1 MKYCQYCGT
10 KLQDGYMCNCPGAV
24 NERMSQQGMSANQQ
38 MPQQNPFG
46 TMQMNSA
53 AAVKKKSKAP
63 LIIIIIL
70 LLLAAGGAAAYFLL
84 FSDKDDKD
92 SGKKGKQ
99 ADSPE
104 KAIEMMFDAVDDNDE
119 EAFKTITAPEY
130 FYEGAEVVADSSDSP
145 YNPYSVKLLMKKAK
159 KLDHEDY
166 EIGEEL
172 SESDI
177 EDISPMLSMF
187 IIVGRDGIDDIEEL
201 EEKYS
206 DVENVPKEV
215 DIEEAYY
222 VTFKNKDSGETV
234 EYCVYKTDKEGWK
247 VDFLITAMIGYVSK
261 SKQTSAD
268 AVANSLKNG
277 AEAAMDDME
286 NAGFDSNDTFIVS
299 SDDDWDVNVPADF
312 DKDMFKKYIDEYYND
327 AGKAEPYFFVIEDG
341 KVIYAACSL
350 NEKVGTYPLYSFL
363 DKGMLQ
369 DYFGKKDYTIEEVY
383 NACIEELGL

>member
-1 MKYCQYCGT
+1 MRYCQYCGT

-24 NERMSQQGMSANQQ
+24 NETMSQQGMSANQQ

-46 TMQMNSA
+46 NMQMNSA

-70 LLLAAGGAAAYFLL
+70 LLLAAAGAAVYFL
-84 FSDKDDKD
+84 FFRDDD
-92 SGKKGKQ
+92 GEGSGRKGKQ

-119 EAFKTITAPEY
+119 EAFKNITAPEY

-145 YNPYSVKLLMKKAK
+145 YNPYSVKLLMKEAK

-172 SESDI
+172 SESDL

-261 SKQTSAD
+261 SKQASANS
-268 AVANSLKNG
+268 AVTSLKNG
-277 AEAAMDDME
+277 AGAAIFDME
-286 NAGFDSNDTFIVS
+286 NAGFDPNDTFIVS
-299 SDDDWDVNVPADF
+299 SDDNWDVNVPADF
-312 DKDMFKKYIDEYYND
+312 DKEMFMRYMNEYCDD
-327 AGKAEPYFFVIEDG
+327 AEKAEPYFFVIEEDR
-341 KVIYAACSL
+341 VIYAACSM
-350 NEKVGTYPLYSFL
+350 NEKVGSYPSYSFL
-363 DKGMLQ
+363 DKGNLE

>member
-10 KLQDGYMCNCPGAV
+10 KLQDGYMCNCQGAV

-70 LLLAAGGAAAYFLL
+70 LLLAAVGAAAYFLL

-119 EAFKTITAPEY
+119 EAFKNITAPEY
-130 FYEGAEVVADSSDSP
+130 FYEGAEVAVDSSYSS
-145 YNPYSVKLLMKKAK
+145 YNPFSVKLLMKEAK
-159 KLDHEDY
+159 NLDREDY
-166 EIGEEL
+166 EIGEKL
-172 SESDI
+172 SE
-177 EDISPMLSMF
+177 EELEEISPMLSMF
-187 IIVGRDGIDDIEEL
+187 IIVGREGIDDMEEL

-215 DIEEAYY
+215 EIEEAYY
-222 VTFKNKDSGETV
+222 VTFRDKESGNV
-234 EYCVYKTDKEGWK
+234 AEYCVYKTDKEGWK
-247 VDFLITAMIGYVSK
+247 IDYFIKAMISYVSK
-261 SKQTSAD
+261 SRQET
-268 AVANSLKNG
+268 ANTEAKAIHHG
-277 AEAAMDDME
+277 AQAGFVDMLDK
-286 NAGFDSNDTFIVS
+286 GFDSNKTFIVS
-299 SDDDWDVNVPADF
+299 SDDAWDVNVPDNF
-312 DKDMFKKYIDEYYND
+312 DKEMFMRYMNEYCDD
-327 AGKAEPYFFVIEDG
+327 AEKAEPYFFVIEDDEI
-341 KVIYAACSL
+341 IYAACT
-350 NEKVGTYPLYSFL
+350 NKGRVGSYPRDSIL
-363 DKGMLQ
+363 DKGYLQ